1 MLACAQQKAVCC
13 TLFRGDGLALVNHRA
28 SGRPKSG
35 QPAPRR
41 SHCRRLAGEAG
52 CLQHLSTSRLHAMPR
67 TPCCRRLCRLP
78 TASSGKPRLHATTSQ
93 PNNVSVCRPKVA
105 GDTIGRLDPRGT
117 RRGDMNERQLVELA
131 CAALDRDR
139 DSGEVEAHS
148 KPEHDGG
155 SPLAPETAFTPSA
168 GQQPTVAS
176 GIKGDTKQQPI
187 ASPPKGLTCCEVW
200 EQRHDAESSGGQSQS
215 MQTIARAPVAI
226 A

>member
-1 MLACAQQKAVCC
+1 MHSCACQDTIGTSTPTRTCLCHVRRGPCTRASGVTVGCRLKSKKKHHQKQLTSTTTRGRGIAKMLACAQQKAVCC

-41 SHCRRLAGEAG
+41 SHCRRLAGGAG

-131 CAALDRDR
+131 CA
-139 DSGEVEAHS
+139 G
-148 KPEHDGG
+148 
-155 SPLAPETAFTPSA
+155 A
-168 GQQPTVAS
+168 GPGPGLGRSRSTQQT
-176 GIKGDTKQQPI
+176 
-187 ASPPKGLTCCEVW
+187 
-200 EQRHDAESSGGQSQS
+200 
-215 MQTIARAPVAI
+215 
-226 A
+226 